1 MKKIVFI
8 ILAYVT
14 VSCGSQLYVPV
25 ESSGNISVENLKTG
39 RALYVK
45 NCASCHPLFMPSQF
59 SAQKWLFNLNEMQVR
74 ANIKDAEKNLIYQYL
89 IHAPKKS

>member
-14 VSCGSQLYVPV
+14 VSCGSQLYVPI
-25 ESSGNISVENLKTG
+25 ESSENISVENLKTG
-39 RALYVK
+39 RAFYVK
-45 NCASCHPLFMPSQF
+45 NCASCHPLFIPSQF